1 MKSRNVISQDINFG
15 AMAITT
21 EVHQSNNNA
30 ALKRA
35 ANSIRICS
43 GTVM

>member
-15 AMAITT
+15 ATAITT
-21 EVHQSNNNA
+21 EVHQNNNNA

-35 ANSIRICS
+35 ANSVRS
-43 GTVM
+43 GYVIVN

>member
-35 ANSIRICS
+35 ANSICICS
-43 GTVM
+43 RAIM